1 MQLRDIQY
9 VIAAAEAGSFSK
21 AALAVHVSQP
31 ALSQMIQRLEDE
43 LGVKLFI
50 RKSNKVIL
58 TEEGTI
64 FCEEGREILN
74 RSQHLISRMREF
86 KELANGK
93 LSIAIAPFYQK
104 NFLLP
109 FLSEF
114 RKQYPGIMVQVVDAF
129 SSHSEE
135 LLLNGEVDLAFVM
148 LPFRSSIIRYVPLYQ
163 EQIYLAV
170 PRNSEACRKLGGP
183 ERKVLETADLRKIQD
198 EPFILYERGRRMFE
212 SSERL
217 CSSAGFVPRAAFLSN
232 SSESLNAMVGNGMG
246 IGFVPSAVER
256 TAQNR
261 ADIVYYSINSPDA
274 VRVLAVGYLEK
285 NLSAAAQGF
294 VKMAKKTNKTLA

>member
-21 AALAVHVSQP
+21 AALVVHVSQP

-58 TEEGTI
+58 TEEGAI

-74 RSQHLISRMREF
+74 RSQHLISRMGEF
-86 KELANGK
+86 KELTQGK

-109 FLSEF
+109 FLAEF
-114 RKQYPGIMVQVVDAF
+114 RKKYPGIMVQVVDAF
-129 SSHSEE
+129 SNYSEE
-135 LLLNGEVDLAFVM
+135 LLMNGEVDLALVM
-148 LPFRSSIIRYVPLYQ
+148 LPFHSGTIRYEPLYR

-170 PRNSEACRKLGGP
+170 PKHSDVCQKLGGS
-183 ERKVLETADLRKIQD
+183 ESRELETEDLRKLQE
-198 EPFILYERGRRMFE
+198 EPFILYERG
-212 SSERL
+212 
-217 CSSAGFVPRAAFLSN
+217 SAGFVPKAAFLSN
-232 SSESLNAMVGNGMG
+232 SCESLNAMVGNGMG
-246 IGFVPSAVER
+246 IGFVPSSVEK
-256 TAQNR
+256 TANHEE
-261 ADIVYYSINSPDA
+261 IVYYSINSPDA
-274 VRVLAVGYLEK
+274 IRTLAVGYLEK
-285 NLSAAAQGF
+285 NLSAAAQEF
-294 VKMAKKTNKTLA
+294 VKMAKKQNRITG

>member
-21 AALAVHVSQP
+21 SALVVHVSQP

-58 TEEGTI
+58 TEEGAI

-74 RSQHLISRMREF
+74 RSQHLISRMGEF
-86 KELANGK
+86 KELTQGK

-109 FLSEF
+109 FLAEF
-114 RKQYPGIMVQVVDAF
+114 RKKYPGIMVQVVDAF
-129 SSHSEE
+129 SNYSEE
-135 LLLNGEVDLAFVM
+135 LLMNGEVDLALVM
-148 LPFRSSIIRYVPLYQ
+148 LPFHSGTIRYEPLYR

-170 PRNSEACRKLGGP
+170 PKHSDVCQKLGGS
-183 ERKVLETADLRKIQD
+183 ESRELETEDLRKLQE
-198 EPFILYERGRRMFE
+198 EPFILYERGRRMYE
-212 SSERL
+212 SSQKL
-217 CSSAGFVPRAAFLSN
+217 CRSAGFVPKAAFLSN
-232 SSESLNAMVGNGMG
+232 SCESLNAMVGNGMG
-246 IGFVPSAVER
+246 IGFVPSSVEK
-256 TAQNR
+256 TANHEE
-261 ADIVYYSINSPDA
+261 IVYYSINSPDA
-274 VRVLAVGYLEK
+274 IRTLAVGYLEK
-285 NLSAAAQGF
+285 NLSAAAQEF
-294 VKMAKKTNKTLA
+294 VKMAKKQNRITG

>member
-21 AALAVHVSQP
+21 AALVVHVSQP

-58 TEEGTI
+58 TEEGAI

-86 KELANGK
+86 KELTQGK

-109 FLSEF
+109 FLAEF
-114 RKQYPGIMVQVVDAF
+114 RKKYPGIMVQVVDAF
-129 SSHSEE
+129 SNYSEE
-135 LLLNGEVDLAFVM
+135 LLMNGEVDLALVM
-148 LPFRSSIIRYVPLYQ
+148 LPFHSGTIRYEPLYR

-170 PRNSEACRKLGGP
+170 PKHSDVSEVGG
-183 ERKVLETADLRKIQD
+183 I
-198 EPFILYERGRRMFE
+198 
-212 SSERL
+212 
-217 CSSAGFVPRAAFLSN
+217 
-232 SSESLNAMVGNGMG
+232 
-246 IGFVPSAVER
+246 
-256 TAQNR
+256 
-261 ADIVYYSINSPDA
+261 
-274 VRVLAVGYLEK
+274 
-285 NLSAAAQGF
+285 
-294 VKMAKKTNKTLA
+294 